1 MQIKRFIE
9 LVYIFTKKLYCIKF
23 DIIILKQKLT
33 LCFTTFL
40 NKLKNKSNV
49 F

>member
-9 LVYIFTKKLYCIKF
+9 LVLFLQKNYIVLF